1 MLSVVCLL
9 WQDPIKYRDYMF
21 EFEHVRVLRSMV
33 ARYLRAEHRF
43 ICLTS
48 VGEVW
53 GHTLDDGTRYLPLDR
68 KTFRHQ
74 TRFAK
79 LQLFRKDIAETLGER
94 ILYLDLDTVITDD
107 ITPLVDRTEDLVL
120 WRNPRFD
127 EGLTP
132 SRFNTSMIL
141 LTAGV
146 RPDLYDDF
154 TEEAYQKFVA
164 ENGSFP
170 FKGGSDQRW
179 VSDRVSHDNPYWD
192 ASDGVYGA
200 GALGPPPTEL
210 PRGARIIFTPG
221 NREPSQDATQEK
233 HPWIKKWY
241 R

>member
-1 MLSVVCLL
+1 MSSPLTVCCFL
-9 WQDPIKYRDYMF
+9 WQDPVKYRDYTL
-21 EFEHVRVLRSMV
+21 EYAHVVTLANMV
-33 ARYLRAEHRF
+33 QRYLHVPYRF
-43 ICLTS
+43 RLINDELT
-48 VGEVW
+48 W
-53 GHTLDDGTRYLPLDR
+53 GDMVVPLDHR
-68 KTFRHQ
+68 THRSQ

-233 HPWIKKWY
+233 HPWIKY
-241 R
+241 HYY

>member
-1 MLSVVCLL
+1 MLTVACLL
-9 WQDPIKYRDYMF
+9 WQDPVKYRDYTLGL
-21 EFEHVRVLRSMV
+21 EHAYTLQRMV
-33 ARYLRAEHRF
+33 ARNLSIPHEFVCVLPWRLSPSVKPRQVGLRTFDPQTHR
-43 ICLTS
+43 S
-48 VGEVW
+48 
-53 GHTLDDGTRYLPLDR
+53 
-68 KTFRHQ
+68 K

-79 LQLFRKDIAETLGER
+79 LQLFRKDIANRLGER

-127 EGLTP
+127 EGKTP

-154 TEEAYQKFVA
+154 TEDAYQKFKA
-164 ENGSFP
+164 DHGTFP

-179 VSDRVSHDNPYWD
+179 VSDRVPHDNPYWD

-200 GALGPPPTEL
+200 GALGAPPTSL
-210 PRGARIIFTPG
+210 PDNARIVFTPG
-221 NREPSQDATQEK
+221 NRIPSQDATQEK
-233 HPWIKKWY
+233 HPWMKDHY
-241 R
+241 Y

>member
-1 MLSVVCLL
+1 MRDGMLSVVCLL
-9 WQDPIKYRDYMF
+9 WQDPAKYRDYTLDF
-21 EFEHVRVLRSMV
+21 NHVLTLREMV
-33 ARYLRAEHRF
+33 KRHLHVEHRF
-43 ICLTS
+43 RCVT
-48 VGEVW
+48 
-53 GHTLDDGTRYLPLDR
+53 DGFGWIPTGSLSPFDTRTHR
-68 KTFRHQ
+68 SQ

-233 HPWIKKWY
+233 HPWIKY
-241 R
+241 HYY